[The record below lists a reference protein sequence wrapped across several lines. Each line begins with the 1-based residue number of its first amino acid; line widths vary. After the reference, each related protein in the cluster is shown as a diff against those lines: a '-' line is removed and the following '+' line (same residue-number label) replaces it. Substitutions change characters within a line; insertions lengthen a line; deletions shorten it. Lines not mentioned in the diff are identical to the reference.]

1 MRLLI
6 ALPLLLAAACSVET
20 DDRNDQTTIR
30 YDDSQVENAMSEV
43 GNATGEAAE
52 QIGDAAAR
60 AGDAIENGVG
70 DIDVDLDVRR
80 DAPGNSN

>member
-6 ALPLLLAAACSVET
+6 ALPLLLAAACSVEN

-30 YDDSQVENAMSEV
+30 YDDSQIENAVGEV
-43 GNATGEAAE
+43 GNATEQAAD
-52 QIGDAAAR
+52 QIGNAAAR